1 MIWIATYVLT
11 GALVGFLAGLLGIGG
26 GMTLVPIL
34 AALFTAQSLSTDH
47 NVHLA
52 LATAMASAAFT
63 SSASVREHHKHGA
76 VDWTVVKRMVP
87 GMMIGSLLSTFASGW
102 ISQRTLALAFST
114 IVFFAATQML
124 LGKKPNAV
132 RSLPTTRRFTGP

>member
-1 MIWIATYVLT
+1 MLAYFVT

-34 AALFTAQSLSTDH
+34 AALFTAQQLTGDH
-47 NVHLA
+47 NVHMA

-76 VDWTVVKRMVP
+76 VDWTLVKRMVP
-87 GMMIGSLLSTFASGW
+87 GMVTGSLLSTFASGW
-102 ISQRTLALAFST
+102 ISQRGLA
-114 IVFFAATQML
+114 M
-124 LGKKPNAV
+124 
-132 RSLPTTRRFTGP
+132 